1 MSQSIDL
8 KQLEKKV
15 YRESL
20 QDGLLEIAIGALMYF
35 CGLLIADPK
44 IMVIYV
50 AYVAFAPWVV
60 RGITERYIYPRLG
73 KVVLHHEKPRPLLTG
88 VFITLGAAALIATG
102 LAVSGR
108 LTSPEWYRW
117 LPICLG
123 LCLVAAFG
131 YIYSRTGSLRY
142 LVYAFVALGAAV
154 VVGSIRLPGARD
166 YIAVYLICTGTVA
179 AVTGGI
185 RLRRFLRT
193 HPPVAQGV
201 ADENAQS

>member
-1 MSQSIDL
+1 MSQSINL
-8 KQLEKKV
+8 KQLERKV

-44 IMVIYV
+44 VMVIYV

-60 RGITERYIYPRLG
+60 RGIKERYIYPRLG
-73 KVVLHHEKPRPLLTG
+73 KVVLRHEKPRPLLTG
-88 VFITLGAAALIATG
+88 VFITLGAAALIATV

-117 LPICLG
+117 LPVCLG

-142 LVYAFVALGAAV
+142 LIYAFVALGAAV
-154 VVGSIRLPGARD
+154 VVSSIRLPAARD
-166 YIAVYLICTGTVA
+166 YLAVYLICTGTLA
-179 AVTGGI
+179 AVTGGV

>member
-8 KQLEKKV
+8 KQLGKEV

-50 AYVAFAPWVV
+50 AYVAFWPWVV
-60 RGITERYIYPRLG
+60 RGIKERYIYPRLG
-73 KVVLHHEKPRPLLTG
+73 KVVLRHEKPRPLLTG
-88 VFITLGAAALIATG
+88 VFVMLGAAALIATG

-108 LTSPEWYRW
+108 LTSPELYRW

-131 YIYSRTGSLRY
+131 YVYSRSGSMRY

-154 VVGSIRLPGARD
+154 VVASIRLPSAKD
-166 YIAVYLICTGTVA
+166 YLAVYLICTGTVA

-193 HPPVAQGV
+193 YPPAAQGA
-201 ADENAQS
+201 ADENAQG

>member
-1 MSQSIDL
+1 MSESIDL

-15 YRESL
+15 YSESL
-20 QDGLLEIAIGALMYF
+20 QDGILEITIGVLMYF
-35 CGLLIADPK
+35 CGLLIADPR
-44 IMVIYV
+44 IIVIYV
-50 AYVAFAPWVV
+50 AYLILGPRALWSVK
-60 RGITERYIYPRLG
+60 ERYIYPRLG
-73 KVVLHHEKPRPLLTG
+73 KVVLHHEKPKPLLAG
-88 VFITLGAAALIATG
+88 VFIMLGAAALIATG

-117 LPICLG
+117 LPVSLG
-123 LCLVAAFG
+123 LCLVAAFA
-131 YIYSRTGSLRY
+131 YLYARSGSARY

-154 VVGSIRLPGARD
+154 VVGSIQLPGATD
-166 YIAVYLICTGTVA
+166 YLAVYLICTGTVA
-179 AVTGGI
+179 GVTGGI

>member
-8 KQLEKKV
+8 KQLEKEV

-44 IMVIYV
+44 TMVIYV

-60 RGITERYIYPRLG
+60 RGIKERYIYPRLG
-73 KVVLHHEKPRPLLTG
+73 KVVLRHEKPRPLLTG
-88 VFITLGAAALIATG
+88 VFVTLGAAALIATG

-123 LCLVAAFG
+123 LCLVAAFA
-131 YIYSRTGSLRY
+131 YLYVRSGSARY
-142 LVYAFVALGAAV
+142 LIYAFVALAAALTV
-154 VVGSIRLPGARD
+154 SLIRLPSAKD

-179 AVTGGI
+179 GVTGAI

-193 HPPVAQGV
+193 HPPVEQGV